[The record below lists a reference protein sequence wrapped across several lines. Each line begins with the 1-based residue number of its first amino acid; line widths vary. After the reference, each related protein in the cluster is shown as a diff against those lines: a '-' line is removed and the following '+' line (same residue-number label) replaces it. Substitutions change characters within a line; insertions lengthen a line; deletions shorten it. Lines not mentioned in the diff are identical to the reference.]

1 MGPRSADMDMRAQWR
16 FAAAGEESISMLQTD
31 PKARL
36 IEASIDLFGQNG
48 LSGVGTRAIADA
60 AGVQM
65 STITYYFGGKDGL
78 YLACADHIAATMR
91 ARTAPILD
99 SLGTIDDVDDAKKG
113 IQAILGGLVT
123 IMMRDDVAPMA
134 RFVVREQM
142 KPSPAF
148 DVIYDG
154 AIGHIVEA
162 LGKLLHQVAAGRAP
176 KEQIRVRCMALIGQV
191 LAFRIAHAAL
201 MRATNWTKLG
211 KRETELV
218 RNIVAI
224 HTLVVLNDLELGGA
238 LSVGD

>member
-1 MGPRSADMDMRAQWR
+1 MHVSRR
-16 FAAAGEESISMLQTD
+16 FAAAGETIPMLHSD

-36 IEASIDLFGQNG
+36 IEAAIDLFGEHG

-60 AGVQM
+60 AAVQM

-78 YLACADHIAATMR
+78 YLACAEHIAATIR
-91 ARTAPILD
+91 ARTTPILD
-99 SLGTIDDVDDAKKG
+99 SLGKVDDVDSAKKG
-113 IQAILGGLVT
+113 IQATLGGLVT

-154 AIGHIVEA
+154 AMRHIIEA
-162 LGKLLHQVAAGRAP
+162 LAGLLHQGATGRVS
-176 KEQIRVRCMALIGQV
+176 KEQIRVRCIALIGQV

-201 MRATNWTKLG
+201 MRTTNWTKLG
-211 KRETELV
+211 KRETDLV
-218 RNIVAI
+218 RNIVGI
-224 HTLVVLNDLELGGA
+224 HTRAILDDLERGGA
-238 LSVGD
+238 S